1 MQIIATLTLLR
12 RGQSTVPILGM
23 IRPLLILI
31 ALLFAPVA
39 AAARGIEPEL
49 VAEGAA
55 APGGEVELA
64 IVMKTQPGWHGYW
77 LNPGDAGLPMS
88 VEWQLPP
95 GYSMG
100 PLRYPVPT
108 RLTVAGIMNY
118 VYEDDYAVLTRLK
131 VPANAAVGTV
141 PISAKARWLACTD
154 KICVPEQGEFSLQL
168 SVGPPQPEATA
179 QFDQWKRA
187 LPRPLASPAKFAIAG
202 NMLRV
207 AVPLPRDVTVDE
219 PYLFP
224 AADGPVDYAA
234 KQTFRRS
241 GDLLVAELPRRT
253 GEPAEFAGVLSL
265 GDGRGLE
272 IHAVRGD
279 VPRGGQLVG
288 DDGMEAI
295 VWAIL
300 GAIAGG
306 LILNLMPCVFPIL
319 AIKAL
324 HLARS
329 GGDEKEARRDALGY
343 AAGAVVGTGALG
355 VALLAIRSA
364 GTEIGWAFQLQDP
377 RTIVVLFLLTTA
389 ITLNL
394 LRVFEV
400 PSVVTDGMP
409 SSSFGAGALA
419 SFVATPCAGPFLGI
433 ALGTALLLPPVWSIA
448 VFAALGLGLGL
459 PFVVIAF
466 VPGLRRLLPK
476 PGPWMATLQRILAI
490 PMALTALG
498 CLWLLWRLGGDKA
511 LQIGIASAVVVALML
526 FGAGLIQRRGKQT
539 GYVATL
545 AAVAVAGL
553 AAWAMPERSP
563 AVARAVEGAEL
574 WSELKVDDALAQGH
588 PAFVYFTADWC
599 LSCKANEATAI
610 DRTEV
615 RKAFEAAGVKVFA
628 ADWTNGDPAITRFL
642 ESRGRAGVPLYL
654 WYTPGKEPEELPQIL
669 TPSMLTSRARRQP

>member
-1 MQIIATLTLLR
+1 MFR
-12 RGQSTVPILGM
+12 R
-23 IRPLLILI
+23 LLILF
-31 ALLFAPVA
+31 ALLLAPA
-39 AAARGIEPEL
+39 IAQARGIEPEL

-64 IVMKTQPGWHGYW
+64 ILMKTRPGWHGYW
-77 LNPGDAGLPMS
+77 LNPGDAGLPMDI
-88 VEWQLPP
+88 EWQLPP
-95 GYSMG
+95 GYSVG

-118 VYEDDYAVLTRLK
+118 VYEDDYAILTRLK
-131 VPANAAVGTV
+131 VPTGASGTV

-168 SVGPPQPEATA
+168 PVGQLQPEATA
-179 QFDQWKRA
+179 RFDEWKRA
-187 LPRPLASPAKFAIAG
+187 LPRPLVAPARFEIAG
-202 NMLRV
+202 DKLRV
-207 AVPLPRDVTVDE
+207 AIPLPRGVSIEE

-224 AADGPVDYAA
+224 AADGPVDYAG
-234 KQTFRRS
+234 KQIFRRA
-241 GDLLVAELPRRT
+241 GDQLIAELPRRT
-253 GEPAEFAGVLSL
+253 GEPAEFAGVLAF

-272 IHAVRGD
+272 IQALRGD
-279 VPRGGQLVG
+279 VPKGGRIVG
-288 DDGMEAI
+288 EDGAEAI
-295 VWAIL
+295 LWAVL

-306 LILNLMPCVFPIL
+306 LLLNLMPCVFPIL

-343 AAGAVVGTGALG
+343 AAGAIVGTGALG

-377 RTIVVLFLLTTA
+377 RTIVVLLLLTTA

-400 PSVVTDGMP
+400 PSVVTSGLP
-409 SSSFGAGALA
+409 SGSFGAGALA
-419 SFVATPCAGPFLGI
+419 AFIATPCAGPFLGV

-459 PFVVIAF
+459 PFVAIAF
-466 VPGLRRLLPK
+466 VPRLRRLLPK
-476 PGPWMATLQRILAI
+476 PGPWMVRLQRILAI
-490 PMALTALG
+490 PMALTALA
-498 CLWLLWRLGGDKA
+498 CLWLLWRLGGGTA
-511 LQIGIASAVVVALML
+511 LQIGIVSAVVAAVML
-526 FGAGLIQRRGKQT
+526 FGAGLMQRQGKQT
-539 GYVATL
+539 GYLATL
-545 AAVAVAGL
+545 AAVAVAG
-553 AAWAMPERSP
+553 AAVWGMPDRP
-563 AVARAVEGAEL
+563 AAVSRAVEGAEV
-574 WSELKVDDALAQGH
+574 WSEIEVERALGEGH

-599 LSCKANEATAI
+599 LTCKANEATAI
-610 DRTEV
+610 DRDEV
-615 RKAFEAAGVKVFA
+615 RDAFDAAGVKVFV

-642 ESRGRAGVPLYL
+642 EGRGRAGVPLYL
-654 WYTPGKEPEELPQIL
+654 WYAPGKEPEELPQIL